1 MAADTDDTPKPVK
14 KTTRAKAAVTDTT
27 EAKTAT
33 VKKST
38 TVKKAK
44 VDEAPAKKTTT
55 KKPVKAKAP
64 KVGAEER
71 YRMIEIAA
79 YYIAEKN
86 GFKGSTL
93 DYWTAAEVQV
103 DAMLK

>member
-1 MAADTDDTPKPVK
+1 MVADTDDTPKPVK
-14 KTTRAKAAVTDTT
+14 KSTRAKAAVTEPT

-38 TVKKAK
+38 AVKKAK
-44 VDEAPAKKTTT
+44 TDDEAPAKKTTA
-55 KKPVKAKAP
+55 KKPAKAP
-64 KVGAEER
+64 KIGNEER
-71 YRMIEIAA
+71 YRMIEVAA

-93 DYWTAAEVQV
+93 DYWTAAEAQV